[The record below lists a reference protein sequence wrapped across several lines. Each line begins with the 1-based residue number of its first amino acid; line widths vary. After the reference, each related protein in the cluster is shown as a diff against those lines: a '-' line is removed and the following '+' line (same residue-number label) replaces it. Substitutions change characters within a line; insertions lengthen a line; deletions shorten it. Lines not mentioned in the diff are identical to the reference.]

1 MSFII
6 VVKWRKQGVK
16 EIERMKMRVKKY
28 RGEHEEEEWTKVY
41 FLKYIKKR
49 SKKLLVRQNNIN
61 HLDTC
66 VYEGQVFGEKSM

>member
-1 MSFII
+1 
-6 VVKWRKQGVK
+6 
-16 EIERMKMRVKKY
+16 MRVKKY

-66 VYEGQVFGEKSM
+66 VYEGQVFGEKNM